1 MRHSPKQDLSQERL
15 HGLGSEESFVP
26 HCFGGNG
33 ARWSSATS
41 KKPRRGEPSGKS
53 ESIEPSCGPTTKL
66 PTIWHIADCPRR
78 EWSRWEASDMDKAQR
93 VNDLTAR
100 APLRTWSRSH
110 PATGSSERGSTRRVQ
125 SIRSASQG
133 RRATS
138 SSRGLPA
145 KLIDARP
152 CVAGRLARSSRR
164 SRTEDKMSSRPLSCN
179 KRCPGATWAVAPP
192 ADSLAH
198 LFGASSRASWCR
210 QPQTIAETRVPTVRR
225 PSPRRRVAQPG
236 LSRRIGAAQ
245 TMGDAI
251 L

>member
-164 SRTEDKMSSRPLSCN
+164 WK
-179 KRCPGATWAVAPP
+179 G
-192 ADSLAH
+192 
-198 LFGASSRASWCR
+198 
-210 QPQTIAETRVPTVRR
+210 
-225 PSPRRRVAQPG
+225 
-236 LSRRIGAAQ
+236 
-245 TMGDAI
+245 
-251 L
+251 

>member
-1 MRHSPKQDLSQERL
+1 
-15 HGLGSEESFVP
+15 
-26 HCFGGNG
+26 
-33 ARWSSATS
+33 
-41 KKPRRGEPSGKS
+41 
-53 ESIEPSCGPTTKL
+53 
-66 PTIWHIADCPRR
+66 
-78 EWSRWEASDMDKAQR
+78 MDKAQR

-164 SRTEDKMSSRPLSCN
+164 SRTEDKMSLIPLSGY
-179 KRCPGATWAVAPP
+179 KRCPGITWAVAP
-192 ADSLAH
+192 AA
-198 LFGASSRASWCR
+198 GSRARSCGSSLRASLCWL
-210 QPQTIAETRVPTVRR
+210 PQTIAECPFPTVQR
-225 PSPRRRVAQPG
+225 PSPRRRVVQRAR
-236 LSRRIGAAQ
+236 SRRTGAGQ
-245 TMGDAI
+245 TMGGAI
-251 L
+251 SSRCRQSDS